1 MARARTSPEYS
12 WSPELLPQSAVG
24 NFLIQSE
31 RDPSV
36 YYAVD
41 LKAYNAEGECTCDD
55 YSTRIGCFRA
65 KEIEPV
71 HKNCK
76 HIRRAREYVGEEF
89 IRSVLKAEIEGA
101 LKRESDRYA
110 KVKLDGEKRR

>member
-1 MARARTSPEYS
+1 MARPHKSPEYH
-12 WSPELLPQSAVG
+12 WTPELLPQSAVG

-31 RDPSV
+31 SDPSV

-55 YSTRIGCFRA
+55 YMTRIGCFRA

-89 IRSVLKAEIEGA
+89 IRSVFQSELRGELEKKADQYANVKHDGV
-101 LKRESDRYA
+101 KR
-110 KVKLDGEKRR
+110 K